1 MGSGGCQGR
10 RGKNWLAQQIM
21 ADLPLQ
27 IRIYRAVIL
36 IVPENTAFPAV
47 LLAERRMLSLD
58 FSLIRKNK
66 GKFLP
71 DRDYFPAATLS
82 INRAEVRLV
91 SRVP

>member
-1 MGSGGCQGR
+1 
-10 RGKNWLAQQIM
+10 
-21 ADLPLQ
+21 
-27 IRIYRAVIL
+27 
-36 IVPENTAFPAV
+36 
-47 LLAERRMLSLD
+47 MLSLD

-71 DRDYFPAATLS
+71 NRDYFPAATLS